1 MNNKIINRILIV
13 DDDSKLRVLLS
24 KTLRSFGF
32 LVYEAED
39 SISMH
44 KMLERKH
51 IHLIVLDLM
60 LPGEDGLSIC
70 QSLRTA
76 KNDVPIIML
85 TARGDDIDKIIGLE
99 IGADDYLPKPCNPR
113 ELVARIKSI
122 LRRNS
127 NNYVYQLD
135 EFENQVFTFGDFKF
149 DRSTRKLTKIDKN
162 LSLTSGMYALLSIF
176 VRNPRVP
183 MSRDRLVEMIYGD
196 AHQAYERRI
205 DIQISRLRK
214 LIEDDPSDPKYIKT
228 VWGVGYSFIPDQE

>member
-70 QSLRTA
+70 QSLRAA